1 MDYTI
6 ITDTFIFVAD
16 NIVTPE
22 KCTEIIDRFEKYR
35 KHQHQGV
42 TAGGVDISVKE
53 SIDLMPDTNPEKW
66 KDIEELFHKKISL
79 MLDLYINHLRNS
91 GILTSFKNNEAIYL
105 VPPSTENMMDT
116 GYQIQRTS
124 PGKGYIWHNDAA
136 SHRLLTFILYLNDVE
151 EGWTQFYTG
160 DQVSPSLGRGV
171 IFPATW
177 TYYHQGYPPKQTKYI
192 MTGWLHEP
200 H

>member
-1 MDYTI
+1 MDSTI
-6 ITDTFIFVAD
+6 ITDPFIFVAD

-22 KCTEIIDRFEKYR
+22 KCTEIIDRFEKDR

-42 TAGGVDISVKE
+42 TAGGVDISVKD
-53 SIDLMPDTNPEKW
+53 SIDLMPDMNPEEW
-66 KDIEELFHKKISL
+66 KDIEGLFHKKISL
-79 MLDLYINHLRNS
+79 MLDLYVTHLRNS
-91 GILTSFKNNEAIYL
+91 GLLTSFNNNGIHL
-105 VPPSTENMMDT
+105 VPPNLENMMDT

>member
-1 MDYTI
+1 MDSTI
-6 ITDTFIFVAD
+6 ITDPFIFVAD

-22 KCTEIIDRFEKYR
+22 KCNDIIDRFENDKEN
-35 KHQHQGV
+35 QAQGV
-42 TAGGVDISVKE
+42 TAAGVQMEVKN
-53 SIDLMPDTNPEKW
+53 SIDLMPDHNPAKW

-79 MLDLYINHLRNS
+79 MLDLYVNHLANA
-91 GILTSFKNNEAIYL
+91 GTLTSFVNNNSIYL
-105 VPPSTENMMDT
+105 VPPNLENMVDT
-116 GYQIQRTS
+116 GYQIQRTR
-124 PGKGYIWHNDAA
+124 PGKGYTWHHDAA
-136 SHRLLTFILYLNDVE
+136 PHRILTFILYLNDVD

>member
-1 MDYTI
+1 MDSTI
-6 ITDTFIFVAD
+6 ITDPFIFVAD
-16 NIVTPE
+16 NILTPE
-22 KCTEIIDRFEKYR
+22 KCTEIIDRFEQDR

-42 TAGGVDISVKE
+42 TAGGVDISVKN
-53 SIDLMPDTNPEKW
+53 SIDLMPDSNPKEW

-79 MLDLYINHLRNS
+79 MLDLYVTHLRNA
-91 GILTSFKNNEAIYL
+91 GLLTSFNNSAVYL
-105 VPPSTENMMDT
+105 VPPNLESMMDT

>member
-1 MDYTI
+1 MDSTI
-6 ITDTFIFVAD
+6 TTDPFIFVAD
-16 NIVTPE
+16 NILTPE
-22 KCTEIIDRFEKYR
+22 KCTEIIDRFEKDR
-35 KHQHQGV
+35 THQHQGV
-42 TAGGVDISVKE
+42 TAGGVDISVKN
-53 SIDLMPDTNPEKW
+53 SIDLMPDSNPKEW

-79 MLDLYINHLRNS
+79 MLDLYVTHLRNA
-91 GILTSFKNNEAIYL
+91 GLLTSFNNSAVYL
-105 VPPSTENMMDT
+105 VPPNLESMMDT

>member
-1 MDYTI
+1 MDSTI
-6 ITDTFIFVAD
+6 ITDPFIFVAD

-22 KCTEIIDRFEKYR
+22 QCNEIIDRFEKDR

-42 TAGGVDISVKE
+42 TAGGVDISVKD
-53 SIDLMPDTNPEKW
+53 SIDLMPDMNPEEW

-79 MLDLYINHLRNS
+79 MLDLYVTHLRNS
-91 GILTSFKNNEAIYL
+91 GLLTSFNNDGIYL
-105 VPPSTENMMDT
+105 VPPNLENMIDT

-160 DQVSPSLGRGV
+160 DQISPSLGRGV

>member
-1 MDYTI
+1 
-6 ITDTFIFVAD
+6 
-16 NIVTPE
+16 
-22 KCTEIIDRFEKYR
+22 
-35 KHQHQGV
+35 
-42 TAGGVDISVKE
+42 
-53 SIDLMPDTNPEKW
+53 MPDTNPEKW

-136 SHRLLTFILYLNDVE
+136 SHRLLTFILYLNDVD

>member
-1 MDYTI
+1 MDSTI
-6 ITDTFIFVAD
+6 ITDPFIFVAD

-22 KCTEIIDRFEKYR
+22 QCNEIIDRFEKDR

-42 TAGGVDISVKE
+42 TAGGVDISVKD
-53 SIDLMPDTNPEKW
+53 SIDLMPDMNPEEW

-79 MLDLYINHLRNS
+79 MLDLYVTHLRNA
-91 GILTSFKNNEAIYL
+91 GLLTSFNNSAVYL
-105 VPPSTENMMDT
+105 VPPNLESMMDT

>member
-1 MDYTI
+1 MDSTI
-6 ITDTFIFVAD
+6 ITDPFIFVAD

-22 KCTEIIDRFEKYR
+22 KCTEIIDRFEKDR

-42 TAGGVDISVKE
+42 TAGGVDISVKD
-53 SIDLMPDTNPEKW
+53 SIDLMPDMNPEEW

-79 MLDLYINHLRNS
+79 MLDLYVTHLRNS
-91 GILTSFKNNEAIYL
+91 GLLTSFNNDGIYL
-105 VPPSTENMMDT
+105 VPPNLENMMDT

>member
-1 MDYTI
+1 MDSTI
-6 ITDTFIFVAD
+6 ITDPFIFVAD

-22 KCTEIIDRFEKYR
+22 QCNEIIDRFEKDR

-79 MLDLYINHLRNS
+79 MLDLYVTHLRNS
-91 GILTSFKNNEAIYL
+91 GLLTSFNNDGIYL
-105 VPPSTENMMDT
+105 VPPNLENMIDT

>member
-1 MDYTI
+1 MDSTI
-6 ITDTFIFVAD
+6 ITDPFIFVAD

-22 KCTEIIDRFEKYR
+22 KCTEIIDRFEKDR

-42 TAGGVDISVKE
+42 TAGGVDISVKD
-53 SIDLMPDTNPEKW
+53 SIDLMPDMNPEEW

-79 MLDLYINHLRNS
+79 MLDLYVTHLRNS
-91 GILTSFKNNEAIYL
+91 GLLTSFNNDGIYL
-105 VPPSTENMMDT
+105 VPPNLENMIDT

-160 DQVSPSLGRGV
+160 DQISPSLGRGV

>member
-1 MDYTI
+1 MDTTI
-6 ITDTFIFVAD
+6 LTDPFIFVAD
-16 NIVTPE
+16 NILTPE
-22 KCTEIIDRFEKYR
+22 KCTEIIDRFEKDR

-42 TAGGVDISVKE
+42 TAGGVDLSIKN
-53 SIDLMPDTNPEKW
+53 SIDLMPDSNPEEW

-79 MLDLYINHLRNS
+79 MLDLYVTHLRNA
-91 GILTSFKNNEAIYL
+91 GILTSFNNDGIYL
-105 VPPSTENMMDT
+105 VPPNLENMMDT

>member
-1 MDYTI
+1 MDSTI
-6 ITDTFIFVAD
+6 ITDPFIFVAD

-22 KCTEIIDRFEKYR
+22 KCNEIIDRFEKDR
-35 KHQHQGV
+35 KHQFQGV
-42 TAGGVDISVKE
+42 TGGGVDINVKN
-53 SIDLMPDTNPEKW
+53 SIDLMPDMNVEEW
-66 KDIEELFHKKISL
+66 KDIEDLFHEKISL
-79 MLDLYINHLRNS
+79 MLDLYVTHLSNA
-91 GILTSFKNNEAIYL
+91 GLLTSFKNDSTHL
-105 VPPSTENMMDT
+105 VPPHTENMMDT

-136 SHRLLTFILYLNDVE
+136 RYRLLTFILYLNDVE

-160 DQVSPSLGRGV
+160 DQISPSLGRGV

>member
-1 MDYTI
+1 MVSSFN
-6 ITDTFIFVAD
+6 TDRFIFVAD
-16 NIVTPE
+16 NILTPE
-22 KCTEIIDRFEKYR
+22 KCTEIIDRFEKDR

-42 TAGGVDISVKE
+42 TAGGVDIDVKD
-53 SIDLMPDTNPEKW
+53 SIDLMPDANPKDW

-79 MLDLYINHLRNS
+79 MLDLYITHLRNS
-91 GILTSFKNNEAIYL
+91 GLLTSFKNNEAIYL

>member
-1 MDYTI
+1 MDSTI
-6 ITDTFIFVAD
+6 ITAPFIFVAD

-22 KCTEIIDRFEKYR
+22 KCTEIIDRFEKDR

-42 TAGGVDISVKE
+42 TAGGVDISVKD
-53 SIDLMPDTNPEKW
+53 SIDLMPDMNPEEW

-79 MLDLYINHLRNS
+79 MLDLYVTHLRNS
-91 GILTSFKNNEAIYL
+91 GLLTSFNNNGIHL
-105 VPPSTENMMDT
+105 VPPNLENMMDT

-192 MTGWLHEP
+192 MTVWLHEP

>member
-1 MDYTI
+1 MDSTI
-6 ITDTFIFVAD
+6 ITDPFIFVAD

-22 KCTEIIDRFEKYR
+22 KCTEIIDRFEKDR

-42 TAGGVDISVKE
+42 TAGGVDISVKD
-53 SIDLMPDTNPEKW
+53 SIDLMPDMNPEEW

>member
-1 MDYTI
+1 MDSTI
-6 ITDTFIFVAD
+6 ITDPFIFVAD

-22 KCTEIIDRFEKYR
+22 KCTEIIDRFEKDR

-42 TAGGVDISVKE
+42 TAGGVDISVKD
-53 SIDLMPDTNPEKW
+53 SIDLMPDMNPEEW

-79 MLDLYINHLRNS
+79 MLDLYVTHLRNS
-91 GILTSFKNNEAIYL
+91 GLLTSFNNDGIYL
-105 VPPSTENMMDT
+105 VPPNLENMIDT

-124 PGKGYIWHNDAA
+124 PGIGYIWHNDAA

-177 TYYHQGYPPKQTKYI
+177 TYYHQGYPPLQTKIYYDRLV
-192 MTGWLHEP
+192 T
-200 H
+200 